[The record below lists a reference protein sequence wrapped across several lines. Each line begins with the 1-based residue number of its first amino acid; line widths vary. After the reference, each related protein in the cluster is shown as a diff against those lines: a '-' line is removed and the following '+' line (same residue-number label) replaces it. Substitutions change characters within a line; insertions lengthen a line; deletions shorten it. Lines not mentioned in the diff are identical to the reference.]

1 MRIAIDIISIVNIIV
16 FIISSIVIIIVFIII
31 SIVIIIVFIIISFVI
46 IIISI
51 VRELCDSAPAQ
62 RGAVRQTVKGNKGT
76 SLVNKPTNK
85 QECSGSHNAK
95 SEEENHQR

>member
-1 MRIAIDIISIVNIIV
+1 MRIAIDIISIVN
-16 FIISSIVIIIVFIII
+16 IIVFIII
-31 SIVIIIVFIIISFVI
+31 SIVIIIVFIIISIVIIVFLIISIVIIII

-76 SLVNKPTNK
+76 SLVNKTTNK
-85 QECSGSHNAK
+85 NVLVHTIQQTN
-95 SEEENHQR
+95 QQT